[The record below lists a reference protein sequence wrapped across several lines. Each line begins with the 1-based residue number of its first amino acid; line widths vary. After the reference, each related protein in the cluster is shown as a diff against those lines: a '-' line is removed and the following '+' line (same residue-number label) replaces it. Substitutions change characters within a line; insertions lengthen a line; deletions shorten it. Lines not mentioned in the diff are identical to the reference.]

1 MANTTIKTRF
11 ILRNDTAAN
20 WAASTVIL
28 SVGEIAVEND
38 TSKFKF
44 GDGTNTY
51 AKLPYAAM
59 LPSEVAAK
67 IADSAVQTVTVGS
80 GTNNGTI
87 KLTVDGNTVDNIAVT
102 GLGSA
107 AYTDASAYAT
117 AAQGA
122 KADAAMPI
130 AGGAFT
136 GEVTLAADPTKDL
149 GAATKKY
156 VDNLIKT
163 SIAGADAMVF
173 KGTLGTSGTITAL
186 PASDDTTIG
195 DTYKVIDDT
204 FTLPSASSFTGKD
217 ESLKNGD
224 LLVAMTTSAWLV
236 VPSGNE
242 KETYVSVNTTGV
254 NVNSTVQS
262 GEVVFGMAAAKQV
275 ATEVND
281 STDLPTAAAVKTYV
295 DGEVAKTTDEN
306 VKATATTGTRE
317 YLAGVTGAGTAGVS
331 YNEAVYVDTDNKLNA
346 TAGFVGNLT
355 GTASEATHAASA
367 DSATKATSATTAVTA
382 NTLAN
387 GIAATVSGAVTGTA
401 AAANAGDTMAI
412 STTKLDTDYLANGVN
427 TLILDGGSAS
437 A

>member
-1 MANTTIKTRF
+1 
-11 ILRNDTAAN
+11 
-20 WAASTVIL
+20 
-28 SVGEIAVEND
+28 
-38 TSKFKF
+38 
-44 GDGTNTY
+44 
-51 AKLPYAAM
+51 
-59 LPSEVAAK
+59 
-67 IADSAVQTVTVGS
+67 
-80 GTNNGTI
+80 
-87 KLTVDGNTVDNIAVT
+87 
-102 GLGSA
+102 
-107 AYTDASAYAT
+107 
-117 AAQGA
+117 
-122 KADAAMPI
+122 MPI

-136 GEVTLAADPTKDL
+136 GEVTLASDPTKDL

-156 VDNLIKT
+156 VDNLMKT

-173 KGTLGTSGTITAL
+173 KGTLGTNGTVTTL
-186 PASDDTTIG
+186 PASAATTIG

-204 FTLPSASSFTGKD
+204 FTLPSASSFTSKD

-224 LLVAMTTSAWLV
+224 LLVAMTTSKWLA

-275 ATEVND
+275 ATTVTD

-331 YNEAVYVDTDNKLNA
+331 YNEAVYVDTNNKLNA

-367 DSATKATSATTAVTA
+367 DSATTAATATA
-382 NTLAN
+382 LAK
-387 GIAATVSGAVTGTA
+387 GIGATVSGAVTGTA
-401 AAANAGDTMAI
+401 AAANAGGTMAI
-412 STTKLDTDYLANGVN
+412 STTKLDTDYLANGAN